1 MKANPP
7 VTVRALRSH
16 QAGLPVYTFFLPGA
30 LVLEIADICRAS
42 RSGQGLDGFQR
53 DAIKRHIAGMVDY
66 LNGGDV
72 LFPNAIL
79 LAVSPQASFS
89 RSRGPAPAG
98 LIEAG
103 DSGVLRLPRP
113 SDGSKCAWIVDG
125 QQRSM
130 ALAQAVDRD
139 RLVPVV
145 AFVSDDIQR
154 HREQF
159 ILVNKAKP
167 LPRRLVD
174 ELLPELDA
182 THLPADMAMRQ
193 IPSALVNRLNA
204 DPNSPFYD
212 LVRRPTSAKLPT
224 RVVLDAALLRVLQRQ
239 IHQPLGALALHRSV
253 DGGISNPAA
262 MYQDICQFWT
272 SVRQAFP
279 AAWGLPPEHSRLMH
293 SAGIEAM
300 GALMDYLVPRANAQA
315 SASAYITETLQRM
328 APHCAWIEG
337 RWPDL
342 DCAWN
347 EIESTS
353 RDIRRLSDQ
362 LIRLAKATTLLQAA

>member
-1 MKANPP
+1 MKASSLLA
-7 VTVRALRSH
+7 VRALRSH
-16 QAGLPVYTFFLPGA
+16 QAGLPVYSFFLPGA
-30 LVLEIADICRAS
+30 MVLEIADICRTS
-42 RSGQGLDGFQR
+42 RSDQGLDGFQR
-53 DAIKRHIAGMVDY
+53 DAIKRHISGMVDY

-79 LAVSPQASFS
+79 LAISPQASFV
-89 RSRGPAPAG
+89 RSRGPTPEG
-98 LIEAG
+98 LIDVG
-103 DSGVLRLPRP
+103 DAGVLRLPRP

-130 ALAQAVDRD
+130 ALAQAIDRQ
-139 RLVPVV
+139 RPVPVV
-145 AFVSDDIQR
+145 AFVSDDVQR

-182 THLPADMAMRQ
+182 AHLPADMAMRQ
-193 IPSALVNRLNA
+193 IPSALINRL
-204 DPNSPFYD
+204 DGDSHSPFYE
-212 LVRRPTSAKLPT
+212 LIRRPTSPKVPT
-224 RVVLDAALLRVLQRQ
+224 RVVLDAALLRVLHRQ
-239 IHQPLGALALHRSV
+239 IHHPLGALALHRSV
-253 DGGISNPAA
+253 DGGSSNPTA
-262 MYQDICQFWT
+262 MYADVRQFWT
-272 SVRQAFP
+272 CVRSVFP
-279 AAWGLPPEHSRLMH
+279 DAWGLPPEQSRLMH

-300 GALMDYLVPRANAQA
+300 GALMDYLAPRANGQGDAAAFMAQ
-315 SASAYITETLQRM
+315 TLQRM
-328 APHCAWIEG
+328 APHCAWTAG

-362 LIRLAKATTLLQAA
+362 LIRLAKATPVRQVA

>member
-1 MKANPP
+1 MRANTPLA
-7 VTVRALRSH
+7 VRALRSH
-16 QAGLPVYTFFLPGA
+16 QAGLPVYGFFLPGA
-30 LVLEIADICRAS
+30 LVLEVADICRTS
-42 RSGQGLDGFQR
+42 RSDQRLDGFQR

-66 LNGGDV
+66 LNSGDV

-79 LAVSPQASFS
+79 LAISPQASFV
-89 RSRGPAPAG
+89 RSRGPVPAG
-98 LIEAG
+98 LIDTG
-103 DSGVLRLPRP
+103 DAGVLRLPRP

-130 ALAQAVDRD
+130 ALAQSINRD
-139 RLVPVV
+139 RPVPVV
-145 AFVSDDIQR
+145 AFVSDDVQR

-174 ELLPELDA
+174 ELLPEMDA
-182 THLPADMAMRQ
+182 SYLPADMAMRQ
-193 IPSALVNRLNA
+193 IPSALINRLDS
-204 DPNSPFYD
+204 DPRSPFYE
-212 LVRRPTSAKLPT
+212 LVRRPTSPKVPT

-239 IHQPLGALALHRSV
+239 IHQPLGALAVHRSV
-253 DGGISNPAA
+253 DGGTSNPNA
-262 MYQDICQFWT
+262 MYEDVLQFWAC
-272 SVRQAFP
+272 VRGAFP
-279 AAWGLPPEHSRLMH
+279 GAWGLPPEQSRLMH

-300 GALMDYLVPRANAQA
+300 GALMDYLAPRANGQSDAAAFFAQ
-315 SASAYITETLQRM
+315 TLQRM
-328 APHCAWIEG
+328 APSCAWTAG

-347 EIESTS
+347 EVESTS

-362 LIRLAKATTLLQAA
+362 LIRLAKATTMRQVA